1 MKVKNTSLTRV
12 TVSISLLS
20 VAIIAFQLSLIQILS
35 IVQWYHFAYMVISVA
50 LLGFGA
56 AGTFLSLSKNF
67 LLKKS
72 ELLLPALIILSGLA
86 MAVSVSIAQAEP
98 IRYDSYLLF
107 ADYSHLWKLLVTYL
121 LFFIPFFFSALA
133 IGIVFVKHIENI
145 GKFYF
150 ANMIGSGIG
159 GLVAVFLMWI
169 FFPEKLPAVIAG
181 IAVLAGLI
189 IISKE
194 QRTGF
199 TIIVSITV
207 AVLSFFYISP
217 SDLKLSEYKSLSKTL
232 NLPDSKIIFKESSP
246 YGLIDIVSTP
256 YLRYAPGLSIRY
268 QGIVSVENA
277 AFNNGEWV
285 GPLISNKNDSL
296 RYLLFTTENVAYTT
310 GERKS
315 VLILGA
321 GTGKQVRLALLNDAE
336 TITSVEQNKALINI
350 LEDKLA
356 LKVDSLYQNKSVR
369 PQNISPRTFILSTH
383 QKFDLISLPVI
394 DAFGG
399 SSGLFALQEQ
409 YQLTTEAFSEML
421 GALNRNGVICII
433 TWIDYP
439 YRNPVKILATAVGAF
454 EKRKID
460 NPAKYI
466 AAIKNWNTISFLIK
480 KDPITSAEIDSI
492 KKFCNN
498 LNFDPVLLPG
508 LLNREREKFN
518 QLQDKSLYSMFDSVL
533 KSKEEREKLYAKYPF
548 NIRSATDDRPY
559 FSQFLQW
566 RTIPLLADLFGNGS
580 VPFFEV
586 GYLILYLTLIQ
597 ITILAILLII
607 IPLFKLGFRGGNP
620 PTLNSFG
627 RTSKIRTLAYFGGFG
642 IGYMFI
648 EIILIQRFTL
658 YFGNVIYAAALVVCL
673 MLVSSGFGSLVSQKI
688 TPKPYRIILVVF
700 IIVISLIIYALF
712 LSGWLKTTIGF
723 SLTVKIILSFL
734 FIAPPA
740 FFMGMPFPLGLK
752 LLSTKTQSIDG
763 GLVGWAWGINGV
775 FSVVSAVLATI
786 IAVELGFIWVMVFAI
801 GAYSIVL
808 LSKLKT
814 N

>member
-1 MKVKNTSLTRV
+1 MKKKNKALTRISI
-12 TVSISLLS
+12 SISLLS
-20 VAIIAFQLSLIQILS
+20 ISIIAFQLSLIQILS

-56 AGTFLSLSKNF
+56 AGTFLSLAKNF
-67 LLKKS
+67 LVQNS
-72 ELLLPALIILSGLA
+72 ERILPALMILSGLA
-86 MAVSVSIAQAEP
+86 MAISVSVAQSEA
-98 IRYDSYLLF
+98 IRFDSYLLF
-107 ADYSHLWKLLVTYL
+107 ADYSHHWKLIITYL
-121 LFFIPFFFSALA
+121 LFFIPFFLGALA
-133 IGIVFVKHIENI
+133 IGIVFTKYIDKI
-145 GKFYF
+145 GTLYF
-150 ANMIGSGIG
+150 ANMLGSGIG
-159 GLVAVFLMWI
+159 SVVAILLMWI
-169 FFPEKLPAVIAG
+169 FLPQKLPALIAALALIAG
-181 IAVLAGLI
+181 FI
-189 IISKE
+189 IISTE

-199 TIIVSITV
+199 TIIISITV

-232 NLPDSKIIFKESSP
+232 NLPGSKIIQKESSP
-246 YGLIDIVSTP
+246 YGLLEFVMTP
-256 YLRYAPGLSIRY
+256 HLRFAPGLSLRY
-268 QGIVSVENA
+268 PGTVSVENTV
-277 AFNNGEWV
+277 FNNGEWA
-285 GPLISNKNDSL
+285 GPLISTRSDSL
-296 RYLLFTTENVAYTT
+296 SYLLFTTENVAFII

-315 VLILGA
+315 VLVLGA
-321 GTGKQVRLALLNDAE
+321 GTGRQVKTALLNNAE
-336 TITSVEQNKALINI
+336 IVISVEANKALTNL
-350 LEDKLA
+350 LEGKLA
-356 LKVDSLYQNKSVR
+356 SKVDSLFQNKSLR
-369 PQNISPRTFILSTH
+369 SQNISPRTFILSTH

-421 GALNRNGVICII
+421 GALNRNGAICIT

-439 YRNPVKILATAVGAF
+439 YRNPIKILATAVKAI
-454 EKRKID
+454 EKRKIE
-460 NPAKYI
+460 NPKPYI
-466 AAIKNWNTISFLIK
+466 AAIKNWNTITFLIK
-480 KDPITSAEIDSI
+480 KYPLNSSEIDSI
-492 KKFCNN
+492 RSFCQGM
-498 LNFDPVLLPG
+498 NFDPIILPG
-508 LLNREREKFN
+508 ITNEERERFN
-518 QLQDKSLYSMFDSVL
+518 KLQDKSLYSMFDSVL
-533 KSKEEREKLYAKYPF
+533 KSKEEREKLYAEYPF
-548 NIRSATDDRPY
+548 NISPATDDQPY

-607 IPLFKLGFRGGNP
+607 IPLFKLGFRGGN
-620 PTLNSFG
+620 
-627 RTSKIRTLAYFGGFG
+627 KIRTFTYFGGLG

-688 TPKPYRIILVVF
+688 TPKPYRIILIVF

-734 FIAPPA
+734 LIAPPA

-801 GAYSIVL
+801 GAYSLVL
-808 LSKLKT
+808 LSNLKI